1 MRGLPALLVAS
12 LLVAS
17 CAGPVSSPSAGQTAT
32 PGAAGSSGTGGAS
45 PSAGTATP
53 PASPAA
59 GTSPTPSS
67 TPGAPTE
74 LVLLTHDAF
83 ALTDT
88 VIQAFERDHNATLKV
103 LKSGDAGA
111 MVNQAILSKG
121 HPLADVLYGIDN
133 TFLSRALTAG
143 IFDPY
148 QAPGLASVPA
158 AFKLDSQGRVTPVD
172 YGDVCL
178 NIDKSA
184 FGTGKQGP
192 PNDLAELAFE
202 PFRGLLVVENPATS
216 STGLA
221 FMLATVAQFGES
233 GSYTWLDYWKDL
245 RANDVKVDASWNDAY
260 ETDFSAGAGKGDR
273 PIVVSYASSPPAEVY
288 YAPTPPA
295 DAPTAAILDGC
306 FRQVEFV
313 GVLAGTPQPEL
324 AREFVD
330 FMLSPAVQ
338 ADLPLQMFVFPAVQG
353 TPLPAVFSKYAK
365 VPTKPLTIEPEA
377 IAANRD
383 RWIGEWTATVL
394 R

>member
-1 MRGLPALLVAS
+1 VRKLLGLLVTS
-12 LLVAS
+12 VLVAA
-17 CAGPVSSPSAGQTAT
+17 CAGPVAAPSPSQPAT
-32 PGAAGSSGTGGAS
+32 PGATSSPLV
-45 PSAGTATP
+45 PS
-53 PASPAA
+53 ASPAA
-59 GTSPTPSS
+59 GTPTVTASPAP

-103 LKSGDAGA
+103 LKAGDAGS

-133 TFLSRALTAG
+133 TFLSRALTAD

-148 QAPGLASVPA
+148 QSPAAASVPA
-158 AFKLDSQGRVTPVD
+158 TFQLDPHGRVTPVD

-178 NIDKSA
+178 NVDRKVFA
-184 FGTGKQGP
+184 AGKPPAPTGLA
-192 PNDLAELAFE
+192 DLTGA
-202 PFRGLLVVENPATS
+202 PYRGMTVVENPATS

-233 GSYTWLDYWKDL
+233 GTYTWLDYWKDL

-313 GVLAGTPQPEL
+313 GVLAGTAQPEL
-324 AREFVD
+324 ARAFVD
-330 FMLSPAVQ
+330 FMLSGAVQ
-338 ADLPLQMFVFPAVQG
+338 RDIPLQMFVFPVVPG
-353 TPLPAVFSKYAK
+353 TPLPDVFTKYAK
-365 VPTKPLTIEPEA
+365 VPPKPLTIDPA
-377 IAANRD
+377 TIAANRD
-383 RWIGEWTATVL
+383 RWIQEWTATVL

>member
-1 MRGLPALLVAS
+1 
-12 LLVAS
+12 
-17 CAGPVSSPSAGQTAT
+17 
-32 PGAAGSSGTGGAS
+32 
-45 PSAGTATP
+45 
-53 PASPAA
+53 
-59 GTSPTPSS
+59 
-67 TPGAPTE
+67 
-74 LVLLTHDAF
+74 VLLTHDAF

-88 VIQAFERDHNATLKV
+88 VIQGFERDHNATLKV
-103 LKSGDAGA
+103 LKAGDAGS

-148 QAPGLASVPA
+148 QSPAAATVPA
-158 AFKLDSQGRVTPVD
+158 TFQLDPQGRVTPVD

-184 FGTGKQGP
+184 FGTGKRGP
-192 PNDLAELAFE
+192 PNGLTDLTF
-202 PFRGLLVVENPATS
+202 PPYRGMTVVENPATS

-233 GSYTWLDYWKDL
+233 GTYTWLDYWKDL

-313 GVLAGTPQPEL
+313 GVLAGTAQPEL
-324 AREFVD
+324 ARAFVD
-330 FMLSPAVQ
+330 FMLLGAVQ
-338 ADLPLQMFVFPAVQG
+338 RDIPLQMFVFPVVPG
-353 TPLPAVFSKYAK
+353 TPLPDVFTKYAK
-365 VPTKPLTIEPEA
+365 VPPRPLTIDPA
-377 IAANRD
+377 TIAANRD
-383 RWIGEWTATVL
+383 RWIQEWTATVL